1 MKRLAIIFLSTT
13 LLSSPALAEDNKVI
27 ATYIDGDV
35 TEAQV
40 MQQFKPVFE
49 MQPEN
54 KGKSFSQLDKN
65 IQELLVKGYINSKL
79 LEKEADKLKIRDSQ
93 EFKNKIKGIEKQMIQ
108 QEVLERLIKD
118 KITDKMVDDEY
129 KALVASLKGQEE
141 VKTSHILVDTEEQ
154 AKEIKKK
161 LNKDLILL
169 I

>member
-1 MKRLAIIFLSTT
+1 MKRLAIIFLSAT
-13 LLSSPALAEDNKVI
+13 LLSSPALAEENKII

-40 MQQFKPVFE
+40 MEQFKPVLE

-93 EFKNKIKGIEKQMIQ
+93 EFKNKIK
-108 QEVLERLIKD
+108 
-118 KITDKMVDDEY
+118 
-129 KALVASLKGQEE
+129 
-141 VKTSHILVDTEEQ
+141 
-154 AKEIKKK
+154 
-161 LNKDLILL
+161 
-169 I
+169 